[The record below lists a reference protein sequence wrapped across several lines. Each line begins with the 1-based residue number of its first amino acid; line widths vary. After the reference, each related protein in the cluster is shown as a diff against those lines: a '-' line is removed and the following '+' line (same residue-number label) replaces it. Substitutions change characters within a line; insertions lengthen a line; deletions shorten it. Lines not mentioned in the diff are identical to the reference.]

1 MKLKPLQLRAQKMS
15 QERGYK
21 IYTHYDFDII
31 KLKEIANKHDIL
43 WERLAKQWFRYNPN
57 MNGAPIA
64 GAGFYVYVLN
74 PLYKVESKL
83 FLIKFYQK
91 ECMRWEAT
99 RDAVMESLRLE
110 TGLDIRYCFGRVD

>member
-1 MKLKPLQLRAQKMS
+1 MKLRPLQLRAQKMS
-15 QERGYK
+15 EERGYK
-21 IYTHYDFDII
+21 IYTHYDFDLR

-43 WERLAKQWFRYNPN
+43 WERLAKQWVRYNPN

-64 GAGFYVYVLN
+64 GAGFYIYVLN

-99 RDAVMESLRLE
+99 REAVMESLRLE
-110 TGLDIRYCFGRVD
+110 TGLDIRYHFGRLD